1 MNAPDRDWYIVRRWQ
16 SYVAEMRVVA
26 LRMAAIVVCYGLQ
39 LWHHFGLLDE
49 AGQAAN
55 AEFHKQAT
63 LIACGWLFLS
73 LAVWL
78 VLLRRWFPPLL
89 SYVSTAVDIAF
100 LTTLIAASGGP
111 TATQLDTFYFFIIIL
126 AGLRFELPLVWCAT
140 LATMVGF
147 MASVGA
153 VDKTWFDAEHTV
165 PPISQGITLVS
176 LGAAGIVVGQI
187 VRRSKDLAVAYAER
201 KRQGG
206 EA

>member
-1 MNAPDRDWYIVRRWQ
+1 MTPPDRDWYIVRRWQ
-16 SYVAEMRVVA
+16 SYVAEIRVVA

-49 AGQAAN
+49 AGRAAN
-55 AEFHKQAT
+55 AEFHQQAT
-63 LIACGWLFLS
+63 LISCGWLFLS

-78 VLLRRWFPPLL
+78 ILLRRWFPPAL
-89 SYVSTAVDIAF
+89 SYVSTGIDAAL
-100 LTTLIAASGGP
+100 LTALIAASGGP

-126 AGLRFELPLVWCAT
+126 AGLRFDLPLVWFAT
-140 LATMVGF
+140 LACMVGF

-153 VDKTWFDAEHTV
+153 VDKTWFDAEHAV
-165 PPISQGITLVS
+165 PVISQGITLVS

-187 VRRSKDLAVAYAER
+187 VRRAKDLAVAYAER
-201 KRQGG
+201 VEKGG